1 MAIILQNTTFN
12 KNFILVSSL
21 DHTTPATGAN
31 PTVTISKAGQF
42 FITPQG
48 AVVEL
53 GNGWYSLYLS
63 TGDTNTVGELSTHVT
78 ASGCDNTDV
87 TDQVLANIAVTTVA
101 PPYVNQNDLNN
112 FVLWIRQIMGITTD
126 NLPDDS
132 PYIIMAYLISSQTV
146 NTYLNLASPILYNQ
160 AVYNLGGDIL
170 VNITQDVS
178 PSTYWSNMRTT
189 LGTNSFI
196 PGMIN
201 ATNDEDTSAAI
212 LTPMGLQNITL
223 GDLQNMKTPWGRMY
237 LSIAQSVGTMWG
249 LS

>member
-21 DHTTPATGAN
+21 DHTTPVTGAV
-31 PTVTISKAGQF
+31 PTVLISKNGQF
-42 FITPQG
+42 FGSPQG
-48 AVVEL
+48 VVLEL
-53 GNGWYSLYLS
+53 GDGWYTVNFS
-63 TGDTNTVGELSTHVT
+63 TVDTNTVGELSTHVT
-78 ASGCDNTDV
+78 ATGCDNTDV
-87 TDQVLANIAVTTVA
+87 TDQVLANISVTTVA
-101 PPYVNQNDLNN
+101 PPYVNQNNLDN
-112 FVLWIRQIMGITTD
+112 FVLWIRQIMGVTSD
-126 NLPDDS
+126 VLPDDS
-132 PYIIMAYLISSQTV
+132 PYIITAYLISNEIV
-146 NTYLNLASPILYNQ
+146 NMYLGVVSPILYYQ
-160 AVYNLGGDIL
+160 AIYNLGGDIL

-178 PSTYWSNMRTT
+178 PSTYWSTMRST

-212 LTPMGLQNITL
+212 LTPLGLQNITL

-237 LSIAQSVGTMWG
+237 LSIAQSVGSMWG

>member
-1 MAIILQNTTFN
+1 MAIILQSTTFN

-21 DHTTPATGAN
+21 DHTSPAIGAI
-31 PTVTISKAGQF
+31 PVVQISKAGQF
-42 FITPQG
+42 FITPEG
-48 AVVEL
+48 PVVEL
-53 GNGWYSLYLS
+53 GDGWYSLYL
-63 TGDTNTVGELSTHVT
+63 TVNDTNTVGELSTHVT
-78 ASGCDNTDV
+78 AIDCDNTDV
-87 TDQVLANIAVTTVA
+87 TDQVLANINVRTVA

-112 FVLWIRQIMGITTD
+112 FILWIRQIMGVTSD
-126 NLPDDS
+126 VLPDDS
-132 PYIIMAYLISSQTV
+132 PYIITAYLISSQTV
-146 NTYLNLASPILYNQ
+146 NLYLNLASPILYNQ

-178 PSTYWSNMRTT
+178 PSTYWANMRTS
-189 LGTNSFI
+189 LGTNNFI

-212 LTPMGLQNITL
+212 LTPLGLQNITL